1 MSDILHIFAVTA
13 PTYLRHTHLTRA
25 RGEAPVLPPLTDWL
39 GAEVDTSEIE
49 LFPVRDLG
57 DMSLSEYVTMAFA
70 PESMPPQAA
79 RRMDALKGHV
89 LLVPE
94 RALSEEPAPGKEAT
108 LIASLPLAG
117 ADHGGSLPKAD
128 VTPMPRPTPESEPGA
143 QRNGSAVWVLAG
155 LIVLALVIGFMV
167 A

>member
-1 MSDILHIFAVTA
+1 M
-13 PTYLRHTHLTRA
+13 
-25 RGEAPVLPPLTDWL
+25 
-39 GAEVDTSEIE
+39 
-49 LFPVRDLG
+49 
-57 DMSLSEYVTMAFA
+57 
-70 PESMPPQAA
+70 
-79 RRMDALKGHV
+79 
-89 LLVPE
+89 
-94 RALSEEPAPGKEAT
+94 
-108 LIASLPLAG
+108 G